1 METVADN
8 QRESQRMNVTHVANC
23 LFAERGIRGVR
34 MDDVAAQ
41 LGMSKRTL
49 YEMFH
54 DKEGLLLAC
63 AKYQDE
69 MKQRFMCELTAKTDN
84 VLEILLH
91 LYHQGLQEVGKT
103 KISSIGEIKKYPSVC
118 AYISGRRK
126 RNKEKAV
133 RFYATG
139 MEQGLFRKDVN
150 FEIFH
155 MLMDMAMEGY
165 FNGDY
170 WEKYPIGEVFDTVMR
185 VNMRGI
191 CTEKGQRLF
200 DEYLEKNQ
208 SKNK

>member
-8 QRESQRMNVTHVANC
+8 QRESHRMNVTHVANC

-41 LGMSKRTL
+41 LSMSKRTL

-63 AKYQDE
+63 VKYQDE
-69 MKQRFMCELTAKTDN
+69 EKRKFMRELAAKTDN

-91 LYHQGLQEVGKT
+91 FYHQGLKEVEKT

-118 AYISGRRK
+118 AYIAGRRK
-126 RNKEKAV
+126 ENKEKALQ
-133 RFYATG
+133 FYATG
-139 MEQGLFRKDVN
+139 MDQGLFREDVN

-155 MLMDMAMEGY
+155 MLMDMAVEGY
-165 FNGDY
+165 FNSGY
-170 WEKYPIGEVFDTVMR
+170 LEKYPLSEVFDTVMR

-200 DEYLEKNQ
+200 DEYLEKSQ